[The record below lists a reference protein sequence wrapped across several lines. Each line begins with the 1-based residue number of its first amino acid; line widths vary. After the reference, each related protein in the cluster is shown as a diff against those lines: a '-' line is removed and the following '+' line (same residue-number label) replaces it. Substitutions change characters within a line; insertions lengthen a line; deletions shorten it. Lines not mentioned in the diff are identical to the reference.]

1 MGDDY
6 AATRSRADFLAAQA
20 QAIRWAAPASM
31 VYAAAGTRRAAALAG
46 IASDSEAY
54 AQWSRAQM
62 IDACALI
69 FAHGVSHLFTILAT
83 PGQFAEVG
91 RYRDRLLEWINWG
104 VAGPEAMA
112 DYQTLGWRVRLI
124 GAHEIDELNEAA
136 TRVSALPGAAAHHT
150 LWLWVIPDT
159 DAPWRWLRD
168 ALCGPAQTRTAAVER
183 LYGEAVP
190 PVTLYLGFGK
200 PAVADYLLPPLL
212 NGTVH
217 CYWTQRPGYAL
228 TEYELRNVLYDYAC
242 VRPTWRRDKSE
253 RGEEAVAD
261 RARWQQ
267 TSILGLGQRAGPFWY
282 PESTGQP
289 ALFTSPQRGE
299 MDGVTD
305 DNPCADLR
313 P

>member
-1 MGDDY
+1 MGNDD
-6 AATRSRADFLAAQA
+6 AATRSRAKFLAAPA
-20 QAIRWAAPASM
+20 PAIRWAAPASM

-69 FAHGVSHLFTILAT
+69 FAHGVRHLFTILAT

-91 RYRDRLLEWINWG
+91 RYRDRLLEWIKWG
-104 VAGPEAMA
+104 VAGPEALA
-112 DYQTLGWRVRLI
+112 DYQALGWRVRLI
-124 GAHEIDELNEAA
+124 GAHEIEALNEAA
-136 TRVSALPGAAAHHT
+136 ASVRALPGTADAGT
-150 LWLWVIPDT
+150 LWLWVIPDA
-159 DAPWRWLRD
+159 DAPWRWLND
-168 ALCGPAQTRTAAVER
+168 AMCRPVQTRTAAIETM
-183 LYGEAVP
+183 YGEAVP

-212 NGTVH
+212 NGTVQ
-217 CYWTQRPGYAL
+217 CYWTQRPGYTL

-242 VRPTWRRDKSE
+242 VRPTWRRDKSG

-267 TSILGLGQRAGPFWY
+267 TSILGLGRRAGPFWV
-282 PESTGQP
+282 PEPSGQP
-289 ALFTSPQRGE
+289 APLAAPIQNQLHG
-299 MDGVTD
+299 MTD
-305 DNPCADLR
+305 DNPSDDL
-313 P
+313 